1 MAEGVPDF
9 SSEIRPILAENCFHC
24 HGPDEQARK
33 AKLRLDTFEGA
44 TTSGDLGGAVVPG
57 NAGESE
63 LIHRI
68 FTEDADELM
77 PPASSKRKLTSRQKQ
92 LLKDWIASGAKY
104 EEHWAWLTPTR
115 PDVPI
120 VRNAEKV
127 STPID
132 AFILRRLEE
141 NNLGFSPPTTADIL
155 LRRLSLDLIGLPPT
169 PDELDQFERL
179 YHEDRLAAIESAA
192 DRLLASPHF
201 GERWARPWLDLARYA
216 DSNGFQA
223 DQLRPS
229 WAFRDWV
236 IKALNANMPYDQF
249 TIEQLAGDL
258 LPDSTL
264 DQKIATGFHRT
275 VTCNV
280 EAGVS
285 PEGNRVNQVVDRV
298 NTTGTVWLGITLEC
312 AQCHDHKYDP
322 FTMTDY
328 YGIFDF
334 FNHTPLEVQ
343 LPSNKTDVSHDFIGP
358 YLDLPLTLEQQQ
370 QAKDLDDQL
379 SLLQKNRETAL
390 KAQEKDYIAWERLS
404 SESAAGQG
412 NWEVLQVTGF
422 TSTGGE
428 KHEIL
433 KDGSVL
439 LTGTVPKTT
448 TYTVETKTTLT
459 RIAQLK
465 LEALANPRLPGRG
478 PGRGDNQR
486 PNFVLKEFAAALRK
500 DGSDLPVR
508 LHHPQ
513 ASFSQGNWDVAGLID
528 GKPATGWAIN
538 PQFGKS
544 HWAVFNLVKPIEQA
558 GATTLVFTLPQDW
571 GQGRVIGNLRL
582 SARSEASK
590 NPGLPA
596 DLLAILETPSG
607 KRSKDQKKK
616 LLVYFNTVGGYKLR
630 AHFEKEN
637 PSLKKIDDGIGRL
650 KKQRNAIKASQSL
663 VMVEMDERRK
673 THILKRGNFLN
684 PDAPVTANTP
694 ALLPGMGNKTSGNR
708 LDLARWLVR
717 NDNPLTARV
726 AVNRWWAELFSN
738 GIVATLEDFGTQS
751 DPPTHPDLLDWLAV
765 ELVESGWDMKHL
777 LKIIVLSNA
786 YQQSSRITTVHAE
799 KDPRNLLLSRA
810 PRFRM
815 DAERLRD
822 NALAISGLLSSRM
835 FGKPVMPY
843 QPPGLWRQTGRN
855 EPKWEEQKDENR
867 WRRGIYIV
875 YRRAAP
881 YPSMVNFDA
890 PDRAACTVRRART
903 NTPSQALTMLNDPA
917 YVEMALALSDRILIE
932 SESPNA
938 RISYAFRLTVARQP
952 STREF
957 TIVNNLLTDRLRYF
971 RDNPGSAEQLLSN
984 PQFVYKPGHSSKIE
998 LAAWFFVANALL
1010 NLDETITRN

>member
-44 TTSGDLGGAVVPG
+44 TTRGDLGGAVLPG
-57 NAGESE
+57 NTGESE

-120 VRNAEKV
+120 VRNADKV

-132 AFILRRLEE
+132 AFILRRLEK

-179 YHEDRLAAIESAA
+179 YDEDRLAAIESAA

-358 YLDLPLTLEQQQ
+358 YLDLPLTPEQQQ
-370 QAKDLDDQL
+370 QAKDLDDQI
-379 SLLQKNRETAL
+379 SLLQQKREPSL
-390 KAQEKDYIAWERLS
+390 KAQEEDYLAWERLS
-404 SESAAGQG
+404 SESAAAQG
-412 NWEVLQVTGF
+412 NWEVLQVTGV

-428 KHEIL
+428 KHELL

-439 LTGTVPKTT
+439 LAGKVPKTT
-448 TYTVETKTTLT
+448 TYTV
-459 RIAQLK
+459 
-465 LEALANPRLPGRG
+465 
-478 PGRGDNQR
+478 
-486 PNFVLKEFAAALRK
+486 
-500 DGSDLPVR
+500 
-508 LHHPQ
+508 
-513 ASFSQGNWDVAGLID
+513 
-528 GKPATGWAIN
+528 
-538 PQFGKS
+538 
-544 HWAVFNLVKPIEQA
+544 
-558 GATTLVFTLPQDW
+558 
-571 GQGRVIGNLRL
+571 
-582 SARSEASK
+582 
-590 NPGLPA
+590 
-596 DLLAILETPSG
+596 
-607 KRSKDQKKK
+607 
-616 LLVYFNTVGGYKLR
+616 
-630 AHFEKEN
+630 
-637 PSLKKIDDGIGRL
+637 
-650 KKQRNAIKASQSL
+650 
-663 VMVEMDERRK
+663 
-673 THILKRGNFLN
+673 
-684 PDAPVTANTP
+684 
-694 ALLPGMGNKTSGNR
+694 
-708 LDLARWLVR
+708 
-717 NDNPLTARV
+717 
-726 AVNRWWAELFSN
+726 
-738 GIVATLEDFGTQS
+738 
-751 DPPTHPDLLDWLAV
+751 
-765 ELVESGWDMKHL
+765 
-777 LKIIVLSNA
+777 
-786 YQQSSRITTVHAE
+786 
-799 KDPRNLLLSRA
+799 
-810 PRFRM
+810 
-815 DAERLRD
+815 
-822 NALAISGLLSSRM
+822 
-835 FGKPVMPY
+835 
-843 QPPGLWRQTGRN
+843 
-855 EPKWEEQKDENR
+855 
-867 WRRGIYIV
+867 
-875 YRRAAP
+875 
-881 YPSMVNFDA
+881 
-890 PDRAACTVRRART
+890 
-903 NTPSQALTMLNDPA
+903 
-917 YVEMALALSDRILIE
+917 
-932 SESPNA
+932 
-938 RISYAFRLTVARQP
+938 
-952 STREF
+952 
-957 TIVNNLLTDRLRYF
+957 
-971 RDNPGSAEQLLSN
+971 
-984 PQFVYKPGHSSKIE
+984 
-998 LAAWFFVANALL
+998 
-1010 NLDETITRN
+1010 

>member
-44 TTSGDLGGAVVPG
+44 TTSGDLGGAIVSG
-57 NAGESE
+57 NTGESE

-141 NNLGFSPPTTADIL
+141 DNLGFSPPTTADIL

-358 YLDLPLTLEQQQ
+358 YLDLPLTLVQQQ
-370 QAKDLDDQL
+370 QAKDLDDQI

-607 KRSKDQKKK
+607 KRSKDQKK
-616 LLVYFNTVGGYKLR
+616 KLR

-971 RDNPGSAEQLLSN
+971 RDNSGSAEQLLSN